1 MENRAEIRAKQEII
15 QKWTNAELV
24 GELRN
29 PIRALC
35 SQEVY
40 VPLLVEAV
48 ARLLE
53 RKRGPRKPSPP
64 KYPKRQ
70 R

>member
-1 MENRAEIRAKQEII
+1 MEDRQEIQAKQKII
-15 QKWTNAELV
+15 RGWTNAELV

-29 PIRALC
+29 PMRALC
-35 SQEVY
+35 LQDVY